1 MEKKQDETKE
11 SSNNADQKSS
21 ETHVKDQLDQSR
33 PPRMQRQSRLAA
45 KFYNNNQ

>member
-11 SSNNADQKSS
+11 CRNTTEPKSN
-21 ETHVKDQLDQSR
+21 ETHAQNPLEYCR

-45 KFYNNNQ
+45 KFHNNQ